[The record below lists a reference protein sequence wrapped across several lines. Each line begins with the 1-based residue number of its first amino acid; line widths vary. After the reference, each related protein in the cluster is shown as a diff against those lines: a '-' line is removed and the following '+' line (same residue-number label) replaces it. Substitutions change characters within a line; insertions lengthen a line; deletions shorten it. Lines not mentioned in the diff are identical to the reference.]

1 MAGRDRHWSR
11 ATSCPPVPSRRVT
24 APTSAPPPT
33 AAGGELAAAIPDQRV
48 RDKATRPP
56 VDPRLLRFDPAVP
69 RLLAVGAL
77 LALVTAG
84 ALIVQATALGTIV
97 ARTFLDGAS
106 LADHTNWLVWLVA
119 AVVVRAGVTWLTQVL
134 AQRTSARVKSGL
146 RRAVVAR
153 EARRPPGTSEEDTGA
168 LAAALTDGI
177 DALDGTFGGYL
188 PALLSGIIVP
198 VTIVVYV
205 VTVDPTS
212 AVVLIITLPLIPL
225 FMVLIGL
232 AARAA
237 TRKRFRALTAL
248 SGQLLTVLQGLTTV
262 RVTRSANRVG
272 AAVREA
278 AERLRRTTLE
288 TLRVAFV
295 SALALELLAALGVA
309 TVAVIAGVR
318 LAEGTGI
325 GFEPVLIALLLA
337 PEAFWPLRQ
346 VGQQFHANEDGA
358 AAADRLLDLL
368 ADEDHDHTEVA
379 GAGAGAGAGP
389 GDHDHTEVAGA
400 VAGAGAGPA
409 AGAIDPARVPLHL
422 DGVTVHY
429 PGRATPALDRVG
441 LTIAPGQRVAVLGA
455 SGAGKTTLAA
465 VLLGLRPPDDGR
477 VLVGPPAPDDGR
489 VLVGPPAA
497 DDGRTAAPVDLAE
510 LDDREWHRRCAWVP
524 QAPAPLR
531 GTVREVVSLGVEPAP
546 DAPAVDDALE
556 AVGMDAEVAALPD
569 GLDTLIGAGG
579 RGLSA
584 GQRRRLAIARALL
597 RPAGLVVLDEPT
609 GDLDVEAERAVRD
622 AIDRL
627 AAMRTVIVLTHRLA
641 LAAGC
646 DQVVVLD
653 QGQVVEEGTPA
664 ALRAADG
671 AYARLVAAAAPLTEA
686 EVAADPQPSSRAA
699 AGDPAATHPPPAPQD
714 GAAAPDT
721 EEVLD
726 PLATVPLRHGERP
739 WRTQLRQLRAL
750 LGPHRRPLALAVG
763 MGAITPLAGVV
774 LVAVSTYLISRTA
787 LQPNLLDLTIVIVSV
802 RALSVGKGVSRYL
815 ERLAGHDVALRVVVD
830 LRQHAFA
837 RLLPQAPAGLARWR
851 TGDVLARVVADVERL
866 QLALVRGVVPTLGAA
881 LASVVLV
888 LIATVLLPAA
898 GPVLLLGLAVAGIA
912 VPVAAWRLARR
923 PEQRLATARGTLSAE
938 LVELL
943 QAAPELRLLGQ
954 LEPAEQ
960 RVDTLDAEVVDAD
973 RSGVVRMG
981 ASDAAV
987 QLVLGATVLGLV
999 LVAVPAVGAGQ
1010 LDGVL
1015 LASLL
1020 VLALAAAEA
1029 VGPLP
1034 MASQALVTAGTAAGR
1049 LREVLDAPPPAP
1061 DPVRPAAPDVTA
1073 PDVTAPDVTAPDA
1086 IAAGGAEGRATAP
1099 RDVPLHLDAV
1109 TATYPGSHT
1118 PAVHDVTLT
1127 LTPGRRVALVGRSG
1141 AGKSTLAGL
1150 SVRFLDPDSGQVRLG
1165 PTPLPELLGD
1175 QVRSA
1180 VALSPQDAHV
1190 LAPTIRMEL
1199 ELPAPH
1205 ADEDTLYAALAAARL
1220 DDFVA
1225 ELPRGLDTPLGEAG
1239 ARLSGGQRHRLALA
1253 RTLLVGAPLLVLDEP
1268 TADLDAVSGRGFLT
1282 DALRSA
1288 GQRGVLLLTHDLR
1301 ALPVVD
1307 EVVVIDQGRIVTRGT
1322 HEQLL
1327 SSDPDYALRVAMDGA
1342 VAAG

>member
-1 MAGRDRHWSR
+1 M
-11 ATSCPPVPSRRVT
+11 T
-24 APTSAPPPT
+24 ASTTEPTPT
-33 AAGGELAAAIPDQRV
+33 AAGGELAGAIPDQRV

-69 RLLAVGAL
+69 RLLAVGAV

-106 LADHTNWLVWLVA
+106 LADHRNWLVWLVA
-119 AVVVRAGVTWLTQVL
+119 AVIVRAGATWLTQVL

-205 VTVDPTS
+205 LTVDPTS

-262 RVTRSANRVG
+262 RVTRSATRVG
-272 AAVREA
+272 TAVREA

-368 ADEDHDHTEVA
+368 ADEEHDHTEVA
-379 GAGAGAGAGP
+379 GAGAGAGE
-389 GDHDHTEVAGA
+389 HDHTEVAGA
-400 VAGAGAGPA
+400 GAGPDDQDHTEVAGAGAGAGPP
-409 AGAIDPARVPLHL
+409 AGAVDPARVPLHL
-422 DGVTVHY
+422 DGVTVRY
-429 PGRATPALDRVG
+429 PGRTTAALDGVG
-441 LTIAPGQRVAVLGA
+441 LTITPGQRLAVLGA

-477 VLVGPPAPDDGR
+477 VLVGPPAPADGR
-489 VLVGPPAA
+489 APAGEA
-497 DDGRTAAPVDLAE
+497 HAAAPVDLAE

-531 GTVREVVSLGVEPAP
+531 GTVREVVSLGVDPAP
-546 DAPAVDDALE
+546 DAAAVDDALA

-569 GLDTLIGAGG
+569 GLDTVIGAGG

-653 QGQVVEEGTPA
+653 QGQVVEQGTPA

-671 AYARLVAAAAPLTEA
+671 AYARLVAAAAPLTDA
-686 EVAADPQPSSRAA
+686 EVAADPHPVSRAA
-699 AGDPAATHPPPAPQD
+699 AGDPAVTGATGAPAPQD
-714 GAAAPDT
+714 AEAAPDT
-721 EEVLD
+721 DPVLD
-726 PLATVPLRHGERP
+726 PLAAVTPRPGERP
-739 WRTQLRQLRAL
+739 WRTQLRQLNAL

-888 LIATVLLPAA
+888 LIGTVLLPAA
-898 GPVLLLGLAVAGIA
+898 GPVLLLGLAVAGVA
-912 VPVAAWRLARR
+912 VPLAAWRLARR

-987 QLVLGATVLGLV
+987 QLVLGATVLALV

-1010 LDGVL
+1010 LEGVL

-1061 DPVRPAAPDVTA
+1061 DPVRPAAPEPVRPAAPDPARPAA
-1073 PDVTAPDVTAPDA
+1073 PDVTVPNA
-1086 IAAGGAEGRATAP
+1086 IAAGGAGGRATAP
-1099 RDVPLHLDAV
+1099 RDAPLHLDAV

-1288 GQRGVLLLTHDLR
+1288 GQLGVLLLTHDLR

-1307 EVVVIDQGRIVTRGT
+1307 EVVVIDQGRIVARGT

-1342 VAAG
+1342 VVAG

>member
-1 MAGRDRHWSR
+1 M
-11 ATSCPPVPSRRVT
+11 PPVPSRRVT
-24 APTSAPPPT
+24 APTTAPPPT
-33 AAGGELAAAIPDQRV
+33 AAGGELATAIPDQRV

-106 LADHTNWLVWLVA
+106 LADHTTWLVWLVA

-198 VTIVVYV
+198 LTIVVYV
-205 VTVDPTS
+205 LTVDPTS

-368 ADEDHDHTEVA
+368 ADEDHDHSEVA
-379 GAGAGAGAGP
+379 GAGGGA

-400 VAGAGAGPA
+400 GGGAGAEPA

-477 VLVGPPAPDDGR
+477 VLVGPPA
-489 VLVGPPAA
+489 A

-546 DAPAVDDALE
+546 DPAAVDDALA

-653 QGQVVEEGTPA
+653 QGQVVEQGTPA

-699 AGDPAATHPPPAPQD
+699 AGDPAATPRAPAPQD
-714 GAAAPDT
+714 AAAAPDT

-726 PLATVPLRHGERP
+726 PLATVTPRRGERP

-1061 DPVRPAAPDVTA
+1061 DPVRPAAPEPVRPAAPDPARPAA
-1073 PDVTAPDVTAPDA
+1073 PDVTVPNA
-1086 IAAGGAEGRATAP
+1086 IAAGGAGGRATAP
-1099 RDVPLHLDAV
+1099 RDAPLHLDAV

-1307 EVVVIDQGRIVTRGT
+1307 EVVVIDQGRIVARGT

-1342 VAAG
+1342 VTAG

>member
-1 MAGRDRHWSR
+1 M
-11 ATSCPPVPSRRVT
+11 
-24 APTSAPPPT
+24 
-33 AAGGELAAAIPDQRV
+33 AAAIPDQRV
-48 RDKATRPP
+48 RDRATRPP

-97 ARTFLDGAS
+97 ARTFLEGAS
-106 LADHTNWLVWLVA
+106 LTDHTTWLLWLVG
-119 AVVVRAGVTWLTQVL
+119 AVIVRAAATWSTQVL
-134 AQRTSARVKSGL
+134 AQRTSAQVKSGL

-153 EARRPPGTSEEDTGA
+153 QARRPPGESEEDTGA

-188 PALLSGIIVP
+188 PALLSGIVVP
-198 VTIVVYV
+198 TTIVAYV
-205 VTVDPTS
+205 VTIDLTS
-212 AVVLIITLPLIPL
+212 AAVLIITLPLIPL

-248 SGQLLTVLQGLTTV
+248 SGQLLTVLQGLTIV
-262 RVTRSANRVG
+262 RVTRSADRVG
-272 AAVREA
+272 TAVREA

-368 ADEDHDHTEVA
+368 EPDDTVEVVGDDTEVA
-379 GAGAGAGAGP
+379 GA
-389 GDHDHTEVAGA
+389 D
-400 VAGAGAGPA
+400 A
-409 AGAIDPARVPLHL
+409 AAPDPARVPLHL
-422 DGVTVHY
+422 DGVTVRY
-429 PGRATPALDRVG
+429 PGRSVAALDGVG
-441 LTIAPGQRVAVLGA
+441 VTIAPGERLAVLGA

-465 VLLGLRPPDDGR
+465 VLLGLRPPDEGR
-477 VLVGPPAPDDGR
+477 VLIGDRDPVAAPD
-489 VLVGPPAA
+489 
-497 DDGRTAAPVDLAE
+497 PVDLAH
-510 LDDREWHRRCAWVP
+510 LDDRAWHRRCAWVP

-546 DAPAVDDALE
+546 DAAAIDDALA
-556 AVGMDAEVAALPD
+556 AVAMDTEVAALPE
-569 GLDTLIGAGG
+569 GLDTVIGAGG

-609 GDLDVEAERAVRD
+609 GDLDVEAEGAVRE

-627 AAMRTVIVLTHRLA
+627 AAGRTVVVLTHRLA

-646 DQVVVLD
+646 DRVVVLD
-653 QGQVVEEGTPA
+653 AGRVVETGTPA
-664 ALRAADG
+664 ALRASEG
-671 AYARLVAAAAPLTEA
+671 PYARLLAAAAPLTDA
-686 EVAADPQPSSRAA
+686 EVAPAPAPAPDPVPGVVVPADDHGP
-699 AGDPAATHPPPAPQD
+699 HPPPDQITDPDAHPDAHPDADREEDPDQVHD
-714 GAAAPDT
+714 QQSAAP
-721 EEVLD
+721 LD
-726 PLATVPLRHGERP
+726 PLSSVTPRPGERP
-739 WRTQLRQLRAL
+739 WRTHLRQLAAL

-774 LVAVSTYLISRTA
+774 LVAMSTYLISRTA

-881 LASVVLV
+881 LAGVVLV
-888 LIATVLLPAA
+888 LIGTALLPTA
-898 GPVLLLGLAVAGIA
+898 GPVLLLGLATAGIV

-923 PEQRLATARGTLSAE
+923 PEQRLATARGSLSAE

-954 LEPAEQ
+954 LEPAE
-960 RVDTLDAEVVDAD
+960 RRIDDLDAEVVDAD

-981 ASDAAV
+981 GSDAAV

-1061 DPVRPAAPDVTA
+1061 DPVTPVADPVTPAPDPVTPAPDPAAS
-1073 PDVTAPDVTAPDA
+1073 
-1086 IAAGGAEGRATAP
+1086 ATAARP
-1099 RDVPLHLDAV
+1099 PEAAVPARDASLHLADV
-1109 TATYPGSHT
+1109 TATYPGSRT

-1150 SVRFLDPDSGQVRLG
+1150 CVRFLDPDTGRVLLAD
-1165 PTPLPELLGD
+1165 TPLPQLTGD

-1199 ELPAPH
+1199 QLPAPH
-1205 ADEDTLYAALAAARL
+1205 ADDQRLHAALAAARL
-1220 DDFVA
+1220 GGFVA
-1225 ELPRGLDTPLGEAG
+1225 ELPKGLDTPIGEAG
-1239 ARLSGGQRHRLALA
+1239 AQLSGGQRHRLALA
-1253 RTLLVGAPLLVLDEP
+1253 RTLLVDAPLLVLDEP
-1268 TADLDAVSGRGFLT
+1268 TADLDAVTGRGFLS

-1288 GQRGVLLLTHDLR
+1288 GERGVLLLTHDLR

-1307 EVVVIDQGRIVTRGT
+1307 EVVVVEAGRIVARGT

-1327 SSDPDYALRVAMDGA
+1327 ASDPDYALRVALDGA
-1342 VAAG
+1342 GSV